1 MSGQRIDDFARCTI
15 PHPSPAVRQ
24 EPLCKTLYALA
35 QRLVLLRGLTQRF
48 CKEALERYR
57 NSRSSLKMVWKSMCS
72 ILQILQVYWLFPAP
86 SRLLDSPTKSYFSFN
101 SALSKRAILSRSV
114 CSCAEST
121 VESERK
127 EWSSRSSDTDECTIE
142 LQYIVMPHC
151 SIPSSAL
158 SNFYPLLRLLA
169 GSFLPFH
176 HMLNN
181 GFNHFLLFI
190 LSAITLPSA
199 VILRQLK
206 IIKDC
211 N

>member
-1 MSGQRIDDFARCTI
+1 MATICTKNYLRSHRIHRDIADFKTVLFKAREPCPKMQNVIFGPKGRYILHVWASGTCPGSGYSCPI
-15 PHPSPAVRQ
+15 
-24 EPLCKTLYALA
+24 
-35 QRLVLLRGLTQRF
+35 LRNFKNRF
-48 CKEALERYR
+48 QK
-57 NSRSSLKMVWKSMCS
+57 VWKSMCS

-86 SRLLDSPTKSYFSFN
+86 SRLLDSPTKSYFSIN

-151 SIPSSAL
+151 AIPSSAL

-169 GSFLPFH
+169 GSFFPFH
-176 HMLNN
+176 HLLNN
-181 GFNHFLLFI
+181 GFNHYIYYLFSPQSLFLW
-190 LSAITLPSA
+190 
-199 VILRQLK
+199 Q
-206 IIKDC
+206 
-211 N
+211 

>member
-1 MSGQRIDDFARCTI
+1 
-15 PHPSPAVRQ
+15 
-24 EPLCKTLYALA
+24 
-35 QRLVLLRGLTQRF
+35 
-48 CKEALERYR
+48 
-57 NSRSSLKMVWKSMCS
+57 MCS
-72 ILQILQVYWLFPAP
+72 ILQILQVYWLYPAP

-151 SIPSSAL
+151 AIPSSAL
-158 SNFYPLLRLLA
+158 YNFYPLLRLRA
-169 GSFLPFH
+169 VSFFSFH
-176 HMLNN
+176 HLLNN

-190 LSAITLPSA
+190 LSAISLPVA
-199 VILRQLK
+199 VILPQQL
-206 IIKDC
+206 IFKDC

>member
-1 MSGQRIDDFARCTI
+1 MG
-15 PHPSPAVRQ
+15 
-24 EPLCKTLYALA
+24 
-35 QRLVLLRGLTQRF
+35 
-48 CKEALERYR
+48 
-57 NSRSSLKMVWKSMCS
+57 S

-114 CSCAEST
+114 CSCEEST

-151 SIPSSAL
+151 AIPSSAL

-190 LSAITLPSA
+190 LSAISIPAS
-199 VILRQLK
+199 VILRQ
-206 IIKDC
+206 
-211 N
+211 